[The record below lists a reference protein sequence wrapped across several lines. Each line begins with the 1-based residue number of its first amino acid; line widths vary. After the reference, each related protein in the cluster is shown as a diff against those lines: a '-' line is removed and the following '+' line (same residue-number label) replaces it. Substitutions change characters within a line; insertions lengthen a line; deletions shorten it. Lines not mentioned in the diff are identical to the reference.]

1 MVDTAVDTV
10 MAVMVLD
17 TVMVDTVARDL
28 LMLMPNLN
36 HGDMVDTEVMDMA
49 VDTDM
54 VDTEVMDMVDTVESD
69 LLKPNQK
76 PKLKPNHTTDMVDT
90 AVDTEDM
97 GDTDMEVMVS
107 DTEMV
112 DTDLLMPGTDADTD
126 MVVMDMVV
134 TADMVATDM
143 VDTDTASKLSFQFL
157 HTKATSIQNY
167 AIITAETS
175 EHILPKK
182 LTKTIIF
189 RQ

>member
-1 MVDTAVDTV
+1 M
-10 MAVMVLD
+10 
-17 TVMVDTVARDL
+17 
-28 LMLMPNLN
+28 
-36 HGDMVDTEVMDMA
+36 G
-49 VDTDM
+49 
-54 VDTEVMDMVDTVESD
+54 EVMDMVDTVESD

-97 GDTDMEVMVS
+97 ADTDMEVMVS
-107 DTEMV
+107 DT
-112 DTDLLMPGTDADTD
+112 
-126 MVVMDMVV
+126 DMVV
-134 TADMVATDM
+134 TADMVDTDM
-143 VDTDTASKLSFQFL
+143 VDTDTASKLSFKFL
-157 HTKATSIQNY
+157 RTIATSLQNY

>member
-1 MVDTAVDTV
+1 MG
-10 MAVMVLD
+10 VLD

-54 VDTEVMDMVDTVESD
+54 VDTEVMDMVDT
-69 LLKPNQK
+69 
-76 PKLKPNHTTDMVDT
+76 

-97 GDTDMEVMVS
+97 VDTDMEVMVS
-107 DTEMV
+107 DTDMV
-112 DTDLLMPGTDADTD
+112 DTVESDLLMPGTDADTD
-126 MVVMDMVV
+126 MVVTDMVV
-134 TADMVATDM
+134 TADMVDTDM
-143 VDTDTASKLSFQFL
+143 VDTDTASKLSFKFL
-157 HTKATSIQNY
+157 HTIATSLQNY